1 MYKVIAPD
9 TKHQT
14 ESVRSL
20 YPDEQSYDYIRRQG
34 ELFDQSLPELIS
46 QYAGEYVLFEDGK
59 VIDSDVDEDKL
70 ADRILESDF
79 FLNKKLKAIFVEK
92 VPEKTPINV

>member
-1 MYKVIAPD
+1 MYKVINQD
-9 TKHQT
+9 IQSQT

-20 YPDEQSYDYIRRQG
+20 YPDEQSYFYIKHQG
-34 ELFDQSLPELIS
+34 DLFDQCLPELILK
-46 QYAGEYVLFEDGK
+46 YAGKYVLFEDGK
-59 VIDSDVDEDKL
+59 VIDSDLDEDKL

-92 VPEKTPINV
+92 VPEIT